1 MANSRRAV
9 PHRPYVSET
18 AIRAAALMAVFAVG
32 ACDTQIMHQ
41 DPASPW
47 APGVDTRKQAEDGL
61 VVGHRLMDA
70 GEYELALDA
79 FTRAGLEHGLTAEV
93 LSSMGSANLG
103 LGRLGQAETL
113 LRRATKAAPD
123 WPEALNNL
131 GVVLMERGKIPE
143 ATQILRRA
151 YALDNGESD
160 AIRDNL
166 RRALENLE
174 KSAHSDPQNESRND
188 YTLMRQGGGSYRI
201 GKVP

>member
-61 VVGHRLMDA
+61 VVGHRLMA
-70 GEYELALDA
+70 ASEYELALEA
-79 FTRAGLEHGLTAEV
+79 YTRAALDHGLTAEI
-93 LSSMGSANLG
+93 LSGMGSAKLG
-103 LGRLGQAETL
+103 LRQLGQAEQL
-113 LRRATKAAPD
+113 LRQAVEADPT
-123 WPEALNNL
+123 WPEPMNNL
-131 GVVLMERGKIPE
+131 GVVLMERGKTAE
-143 ATQILRRA
+143 AVRVFQRA
-151 YALDNGESD
+151 YAQDNGESD

-166 RRALENLE
+166 RLALAKME
-174 KSAHSDPQNESRND
+174 KPAHTEPQNQD
-188 YTLMRQGGGSYRI
+188 YKLVRQGGGSYLIRQT
-201 GKVP
+201 P